1 MQENQHQETNRALR
15 IYDVTVPIRENMPV
29 WPGLPRVEIEQISRI
44 DDGAETN
51 TSRLNIGTHTGTHVD
66 APYTLSDQG
75 TTVDRLPLSLL
86 IGPAFVAEV
95 DQLEGN
101 RIEVYDLASIHFPRG
116 ATRLLIKTSN
126 SHFWEDRLSE
136 FEREFIHLGPKT
148 AAWLVKRGI
157 RLVGVDYLSIEAFG
171 EKDRPVHQTLLKA
184 GIVILEGLNLSRVP
198 PGPCQLVC
206 LPLKVEGS
214 DAAPAR
220 VAVIRD

>member
-1 MQENQHQETNRALR
+1 
-15 IYDVTVPIRENMPV
+15 MPV

-51 TSRLNIGTHTGTHVD
+51 MSRLNIGTHTGTHVD
-66 APYTLSDQG
+66 APYTLSDRG
-75 TTVDRLPLSLL
+75 ITVDRLPLSLL

-95 DQLEGN
+95 DRLEGK
-101 RIEVYDLASIHFPRG
+101 RIEVYDLASIHFPRE

-126 SHFWEDRLSE
+126 SHFWEDRIAE
-136 FEREFIHLGPKT
+136 FEREFIHLSPQT

-157 RLVGVDYLSIEAFG
+157 RLVGVDYLSIEAYG
-171 EKDRPVHQTLLKA
+171 QKDKPVHHTLLEA

-198 PGPCQLVC
+198 AGPCQLLC

-214 DAAPAR
+214 EAAPAR